1 MAGNINDFKS
11 SFVKDLAKSSKFD
24 VYIPVPIPLI
34 LYVNQVRN
42 LNMRCE
48 ETHLPGRTLATAD
61 LKIGSSPV
69 EKYPYATTFNDIDLT
84 FMLDDSMN
92 HKVFFDAWMNY
103 ISPDY
108 TWNLRYKED
117 YATTITINQYD
128 AQNKKSYS
136 VDLYEAYPI
145 SMNQLDLSWGSEG
158 YHKLNVTF
166 AYTSWKNNSLQNL
179 GNDLLDLV
187 VAGGIDFLNTDFDRD
202 LGSAIEKALD
212 SAGLPIEDE

>member
-1 MAGNINDFKS
+1 MAGNINNFKS
-11 SFVKDLAKSSKFD
+11 SFAKDLAKSSKFD

-34 LYVNQVRN
+34 LYVNSVRN

-48 ETHLPGRTLATAD
+48 EAHLPGRTLSTAE

-69 EKYPYATTFNDIDLT
+69 EKYPYATTYNDIDLT
-84 FMLDDSMN
+84 FMLDDTMN

-128 AQNKKSYS
+128 AQNQKSYS

-145 SMNQLDLSWGSEG
+145 SINQLDLSWGSEG

-166 AYTSWKNNSLQNL
+166 AYTSWKNNSLKNI
-179 GNDLLDLV
+179 GDDLLDLG
-187 VAGGIDFLNTDFDRD
+187 VAGIIDYLNSDISADAAT
-202 LGSAIEKALD
+202 AIEGWLD
-212 SAGLPIEDE
+212 SALPIQDE

>member
-1 MAGNINDFKS
+1 MAGNMTDFKS
-11 SFVKDLAKSSKFD
+11 SFAKDLAKSSKFD

-48 ETHLPGRTLATAD
+48 EAHLPGRTISTAD

-69 EKYPYATTFNDIDLT
+69 EKFPYATTYNDIDLT
-84 FMLDDSMN
+84 FMLDDTMN

-128 AQNKKSYS
+128 AQNNKSYS

-145 SMNQLDLSWGSEG
+145 SINQLDLSWGSEG

-166 AYTSWKNNSLQNL
+166 AYTSWKNNSLKNI
-179 GNDLLDLV
+179 GDDLLDMG
-187 VAGGIDFLNTDFDRD
+187 VAGIIDYLNSDI
-202 LGSAIEKALD
+202 SADAAAAAEGWLD
-212 SAGLPIEDE
+212 SALPIQDE